1 MVSVNLTLTTSFG
14 PVEGPKCLHSCMQY
28 WSGYRVDSDP
38 KTRYTPGAFVNKTAR
53 YSGMRG
59 KAWVGASA
67 LPWHVPQNALVSRRD
82 AIVVNGEQG
91 AFGSTWSRATGR
103 SLPNVR
109 WSTIS
114 PSSLP
119 RKEVHRE
126 TMAFIPVYL
135 CGTNALLLP
144 YTAASYYIICAW
156 YGILFARPTNRSQDS
171 CTRYTR

>member
-82 AIVVNGEQG
+82 AIV
-91 AFGSTWSRATGR
+91 FKSFR
-103 SLPNVR
+103 SCLFYASLRDSSDMCDNSDMCAKIEFNNLVLVFLRPPLRQLRYVR
-109 WSTIS
+109 
-114 PSSLP
+114 
-119 RKEVHRE
+119 
-126 TMAFIPVYL
+126 Y
-135 CGTNALLLP
+135 
-144 YTAASYYIICAW
+144 
-156 YGILFARPTNRSQDS
+156 
-171 CTRYTR
+171 